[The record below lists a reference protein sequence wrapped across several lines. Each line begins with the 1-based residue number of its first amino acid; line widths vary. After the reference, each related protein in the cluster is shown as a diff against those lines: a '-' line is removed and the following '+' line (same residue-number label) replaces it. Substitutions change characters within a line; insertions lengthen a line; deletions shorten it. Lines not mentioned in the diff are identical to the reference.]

1 MIRMIQTAD
10 FTSQS
15 IKKHLQYII
24 RMKNIIRILYL
35 TFVTG
40 TMMASCGQKGK
51 NKNTQNPMT
60 DSVAVLTL
68 KKSPVLKKLIFPA
81 ELTPIEKAEI
91 YAKVSGY
98 IRELKVDIGDPVKK
112 GEILAVLDAPELIS
126 SKAQANAEVQSAYS
140 KKLTSTDQYKRV
152 MNASKVVGTV
162 AASELETA
170 RNQMLADSSFYE
182 AAKSKLNANSQLND
196 YLTIRS
202 PFDGIITQRNADRG
216 TLIGSNASKPL
227 FIVENVSILRL
238 RIPVPEI
245 YTSTISD
252 TSVVKFTV
260 DAMPGKIYSATFS
273 RKSGSI
279 NLSNRTEA
287 WEFTVQN
294 GERNLKSGMF
304 ANATI
309 TFGREELSFL
319 VPSSAIATNLE
330 KKFVIRLKNGV
341 AEWIDVKSGF
351 NQNDKIEIFG
361 AIEEGDILLTSATDE
376 IKPGTKLVAKT
387 GKK

>member
-1 MIRMIQTAD
+1 MR
-10 FTSQS
+10 
-15 IKKHLQYII
+15 
-24 RMKNIIRILYL
+24 NIIRILYL
-35 TFVTG
+35 TTVTG
-40 TMMASCGQKGK
+40 TMMASCGQTGK
-51 NKNTQNPMT
+51 NKNTQNTMT
-60 DSVAVLTL
+60 DSVAVLAL
-68 KKSPVLKKLIFPA
+68 KKSPALKKLAFPA

-126 SKAQANAEVQSAYS
+126 GKAQANAEVQSAYS

-162 AASELETA
+162 ASSELETA

-202 PFDGIITQRNADRG
+202 PFEGIVTQRNADRG

-227 FIVENVSILRL
+227 FIIENVSVIRL
-238 RIPVPEI
+238 RIAVPEV
-245 YTSTISD
+245 YTSAISD
-252 TSVVKFTV
+252 TSVVEFTV
-260 DAMPGKIYSATFS
+260 DAMPGKIYPATFS

-279 NLSNRTEA
+279 NLSNRTET
-287 WEFTVQN
+287 WEFIVQN
-294 GERNLKSGMF
+294 RERNLKAGMF
-304 ANATI
+304 ANATLQL
-309 TFGREELSFL
+309 GREELSFL

>member
-1 MIRMIQTAD
+1 
-10 FTSQS
+10 
-15 IKKHLQYII
+15 
-24 RMKNIIRILYL
+24 MKNITRIFYL
-35 TFVTG
+35 ILVLG
-40 TMMASCGQKGK
+40 ALMASCGQPGK
-51 NKNTQNPMT
+51 NSNTQNAMT

-68 KKSPVLKKLIFPA
+68 KKSPVLKKLTFPS

-126 SKAQANAEVQSAYS
+126 GKTQANAEVQSAYA
-140 KKLTSTDQYKRV
+140 KKLTSADQFKRV
-152 MNASKVVGTV
+152 MNASKVAGTV
-162 AASELETA
+162 ASSELESV
-170 RNQMLADSSFYE
+170 RNQMLADSSSYE

-238 RIPVPEI
+238 RIPVPEV
-245 YTSTISD
+245 YTSAISD
-252 TSVVKFTV
+252 NTAVEFTV

-279 NLSNRTEA
+279 NLSNRTET

-294 GERNLKSGMF
+294 SERNLKSGMF

-309 TFGREELSFL
+309 KFGREELSFL
-319 VPSSAIATNLE
+319 VPSTAIATNLE

-351 NQNDKIEIFG
+351 NQNDRIEIFG
-361 AIEEGDILLTSATDE
+361 TIEEGDILLTNATDE